1 MTLDGYV
8 ATKDGDL
15 SFLDAMH
22 IEGEDYGY
30 AKFTESIDTVI
41 LGRKTYDKV
50 LSFGI
55 PYPHADKKTFVISRS
70 KTGEEGNVRFYSGN
84 VKDLV
89 LELKNQNGKNIYCDG
104 GPELVN
110 TLLQENLIDE
120 IILSVIPVLL
130 GEGIPL
136 FNEGFSTQN
145 LTLLNSKSYSSG
157 LVQMHYEL
165 K

>member
-8 ATKDGDL
+8 ATEDGDL
-15 SFLDAMH
+15 SFLEAMH

-30 AKFTESIDTVI
+30 AKFTESVDTVI

-55 PYPHADKKTFVISRS
+55 PYPHSDKKTFVISRTKS
-70 KTGEEGNVRFYSGN
+70 GEEGITFYSGN

-89 LELKNQNGKNIYCDG
+89 LDLKNQKGKNIYCDG
-104 GPELVN
+104 GPELVHA
-110 TLLQENLIDE
+110 LLQENLLDE

-130 GEGIPL
+130 GSGIPL
-136 FNEGFSTQN
+136 FRAGFSTQQ
-145 LTLLNSKSYSSG
+145 LKLKDSKSFASG
-157 LVQMHYEL
+157 LVQMQYVL
-165 K
+165 D